1 MHPSRPAR
9 HARNLTVISI
19 ALSLALAAAMV
30 WIAYRAVPGTDE
42 GWHRLSDVG
51 SAFGIISAV
60 ISAVALVGVAISL
73 NVQRR
78 HTRIAQLEVVL
89 ALRTQLLQVAV
100 DQPAFLRIW
109 GFDATEG
116 KERAYTSMV
125 FSYLNMAYSLGL
137 LTNFELTRYCA
148 AAFREPAVLAFWA
161 ASREVYLNGAKSAR
175 EREFAGTVEREFDA
189 AQREFD
195 TAQREFDTAQREFD
209 TGQRDEASL
218 PTA

>member
-1 MHPSRPAR
+1 MVSGRTAKEVDVHASRPAR
-9 HARNLTVISI
+9 HVRIVVVSV
-19 ALSLALAAAMV
+19 ALSLALVAATAWV
-30 WIAYRAVPGTDE
+30 AYRVAPATDE
-42 GWHRLSDVG
+42 GWRRLSDVG
-51 SAFGIISAV
+51 SAFGIISAA

-109 GFDATEG
+109 GYGTDAAEG

-137 LTNFELTRYCA
+137 LTTFELTRYCA
-148 AAFREPAVLAFWA
+148 VAFRERPVVAFWA
-161 ASREVYLNGAKSAR
+161 ASREVYLHDAKSVR
-175 EREFAGTVEREFDA
+175 EREFAQILERQFECA
-189 AQREFD
+189 R
-195 TAQREFDTAQREFD
+195 
-209 TGQRDEASL
+209 RDEASL
-218 PTA
+218 RTA